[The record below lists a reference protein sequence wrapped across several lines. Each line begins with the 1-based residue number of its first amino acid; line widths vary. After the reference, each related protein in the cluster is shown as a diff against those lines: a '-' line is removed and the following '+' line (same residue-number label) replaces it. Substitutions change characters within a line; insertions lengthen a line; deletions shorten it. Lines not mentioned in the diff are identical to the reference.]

1 MKEYLKLIKTVL
13 KKGTLK
19 TNRTGIDTI
28 SYFGYQMR
36 YDLAK
41 GFPIVT
47 TKEVHF
53 KSVVG
58 ELLWFL
64 KGDTNLKY
72 LVDNKIRIW
81 NEWGYERYK
90 KDPAYQGEEQ
100 DEYIKKIKTDPEF
113 AKKYGDLGPIYGKQW
128 RDFNGVDQISYL
140 INELKTNPNSRRL
153 ILSSWNP
160 RELNE
165 MTLPPCHLLFQL
177 YVNNNK
183 LSMQLYQRSAD
194 IFLGVPFNIS
204 SYALLLHLLALE
216 ADLEVGEFVHTI
228 GDAHIYSN
236 HIKQVK
242 MQLKRKPKK
251 LPQLIINKKNIFEY
265 SIDDIKLDNYLHHP
279 KIKGIV
285 AV

>member
-13 KKGTLK
+13 KKGVRK

-36 YDLAK
+36 YDLSK
-41 GFPIVT
+41 GFPIIT

-64 KGDTNLKY
+64 NGDTNLKY
-72 LVDNKIRIW
+72 LIDNKIRIW

-90 KDPAYQGEEQ
+90 LSNEYNGEDQEA
-100 DEYIKKIKTDPEF
+100 YIKLIKTNPEF
-113 AKKYGDLGPIYGKQW
+113 ANKYGDLGPIYGRQW
-128 RDFNGVDQISYL
+128 RNFNGIDQIKYL
-140 INELKTNPNSRRL
+140 ISELKSNPNSRRL
-153 ILSSWNP
+153 VLSSWNP
-160 RELNE
+160 KELDE
-165 MTLPPCHLLFQL
+165 MALPPCHLLFQL
-177 YVNNNK
+177 YCVDNK
-183 LSMQLYQRSAD
+183 LSLQLYQRSAD

-204 SYALLLHLLALE
+204 SYCLLLHLLALE
-216 ADLEVGEFVHTI
+216 CNLDVGEFVHTI
-228 GDAHIYSN
+228 GDAHIYAN
-236 HIKQVK
+236 HLDQIKL
-242 MQLKRKPKK
+242 QLKRKPKK
-251 LPQLIINKKNIFEY
+251 LPNLVIIKKDIFNY
-265 SIDDIKLDNYLHHP
+265 SIEDIKLENYNHHP

>member
-100 DEYIKKIKTDPEF
+100 DEYIKKIKTDSEF

-165 MTLPPCHLLFQL
+165 MALPPCHLLFQL

-236 HIKQVK
+236 HIEQVK

>member
-100 DEYIKKIKTDPEF
+100 NEYIKKIKTDPEF

-165 MTLPPCHLLFQL
+165 MALPPCHLLFQL

-236 HIKQVK
+236 HIEQVK

>member
-100 DEYIKKIKTDPEF
+100 NEYIKKIKTDPEF

-236 HIKQVK
+236 HIEQVK

>member
-13 KKGTLK
+13 KKGVRK

-36 YDLAK
+36 YDLSK
-41 GFPIVT
+41 GFPIIT

-64 KGDTNLKY
+64 SGDTNLKY
-72 LVDNKIRIW
+72 LIDNKIRIW

-90 KDPAYQGEEQ
+90 LSNEYNGEDQEAY
-100 DEYIKKIKTDPEF
+100 IRLIKTNPEF
-113 AKKYGDLGPIYGKQW
+113 ANKYGDLGPIYGRQW
-128 RDFNGVDQISYL
+128 RNFNGIDQIKYL
-140 INELKTNPNSRRL
+140 ISELKSNPNSRRL
-153 ILSSWNP
+153 VLSSWNP
-160 RELNE
+160 KELDE
-165 MTLPPCHLLFQL
+165 MAIPPCHLLFQL
-177 YVNNNK
+177 YCVDNK
-183 LSMQLYQRSAD
+183 LSLQLYQRSAD

-204 SYALLLHLLALE
+204 SYCLLLHLLALE
-216 ADLEVGEFVHTI
+216 CNLDVGEFVHTI
-228 GDAHIYSN
+228 GDAHIYAN
-236 HIKQVK
+236 HLDQIKL
-242 MQLKRKPKK
+242 QLKRKPKK
-251 LPQLIINKKNIFEY
+251 LPNLVINKKDIFNY
-265 SIDDIKLDNYLHHP
+265 SIEDIKLENYNHHP

>member
-165 MTLPPCHLLFQL
+165 MALPPCHLLFQL

-236 HIKQVK
+236 HIEQVK

>member
-1 MKEYLKLIKTVL
+1 
-13 KKGTLK
+13 
-19 TNRTGIDTI
+19 
-28 SYFGYQMR
+28 
-36 YDLAK
+36 
-41 GFPIVT
+41 
-47 TKEVHF
+47 
-53 KSVVG
+53 
-58 ELLWFL
+58 
-64 KGDTNLKY
+64 
-72 LVDNKIRIW
+72 
-81 NEWGYERYK
+81 
-90 KDPAYQGEEQ
+90 
-100 DEYIKKIKTDPEF
+100 
-113 AKKYGDLGPIYGKQW
+113 
-128 RDFNGVDQISYL
+128 
-140 INELKTNPNSRRL
+140 
-153 ILSSWNP
+153 
-160 RELNE
+160 
-165 MTLPPCHLLFQL
+165 
-177 YVNNNK
+177 
-183 LSMQLYQRSAD
+183 MQLYQRSAD

>member
-28 SYFGYQMR
+28 SYFGYQIR

-165 MTLPPCHLLFQL
+165 MALPPCHLLFQL

-236 HIKQVK
+236 HIEQVK

>member
-13 KKGTLK
+13 KKGVRK

-36 YDLAK
+36 YDLSK
-41 GFPIVT
+41 GFPIIT

-64 KGDTNLKY
+64 NGDTNLKY
-72 LVDNKIRIW
+72 LIDNKIRIW

-90 KDPAYQGEEQ
+90 LSNEYNGEDQEA
-100 DEYIKKIKTDPEF
+100 YIKLIKTNPEF
-113 AKKYGDLGPIYGKQW
+113 ANKYGDLGPIYGRQW
-128 RDFNGVDQISYL
+128 RNFNGIDQIKYL
-140 INELKTNPNSRRL
+140 ISELKSNPNSRRL
-153 ILSSWNP
+153 VLSSWNP
-160 RELNE
+160 KELDE
-165 MTLPPCHLLFQL
+165 MALPPCHLLFQL
-177 YVNNNK
+177 YCVDNK
-183 LSMQLYQRSAD
+183 LSLQLYQRSAD

-204 SYALLLHLLALE
+204 SYCLLLHLLALE
-216 ADLEVGEFVHTI
+216 CNLDVGEFVHTI
-228 GDAHIYSN
+228 GDAHIYAN
-236 HIKQVK
+236 HLDQIKL
-242 MQLKRKPKK
+242 QLKRKPKK
-251 LPQLIINKKNIFEY
+251 LPNLVINKKDIFNY
-265 SIDDIKLDNYLHHP
+265 SIEDIKLENYNHYP